1 MKMKKSSIALAAG
14 CLLILSTI
22 TQAAE
27 SGNISIGLKGGTLG
41 GGIEAGIDLG
51 DALVLRGGIN
61 YLTYS
66 FDSTISNVDYNFEPE
81 CMTGSLLLDWHPFTN
96 SFRLTAGAYLNNNE
110 VKVDGIFRKDL
121 IPDEYSNLPDL
132 AHVKGTVDFNT
143 FAPYV
148 GLGWSSSNPGEA
160 GWGIS
165 LDLGVM
171 FQGTPDVSELYIDD
185 PWGLGKEPAVTDF
198 LADEQ
203 QSVQD
208 ELDKFQYYP
217 VASISLN
224 YKF

>member
-1 MKMKKSSIALAAG
+1 MKKSSIALAAG
-14 CLLILSTI
+14 CLLILSTT

-41 GGIEAGIDLG
+41 GGIEAGLDISE
-51 DALVLRGGIN
+51 AIILRGGIN
-61 YLTYS
+61 YLKYN
-66 FDSTISNVDYNFEPE
+66 FDSTISNIDYNFEPKFF
-81 CMTGSLLLDWHPFTN
+81 TGSLLLDWHPFTN

-121 IPDEYSNLPDL
+121 IPEYGETADMD
-132 AHVKGTVDFNT
+132 HIKGTVNFNT

-160 GWGIS
+160 GWGVS

-171 FQGTPDVSELYIDD
+171 FQGTPDVSELYVED
-185 PWGLGKEPAVTDF
+185 PWGSGNDPVVIDF
-198 LADEQ
+198 MAGEQ
-203 QSVQD
+203 QAVQD
-208 ELDKFQYYP
+208 ELDKFEYYP